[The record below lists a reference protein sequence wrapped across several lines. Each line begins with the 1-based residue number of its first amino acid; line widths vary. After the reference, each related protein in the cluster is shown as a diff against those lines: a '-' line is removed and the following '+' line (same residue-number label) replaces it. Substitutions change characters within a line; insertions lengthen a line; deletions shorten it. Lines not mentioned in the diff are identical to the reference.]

1 MIMIICFVL
10 LHQLLIVFTPENQLI
25 KNLLKEI
32 LVITTLILN
41 LLKRCLIP
49 IDNKRVMSFCDDY
62 H

>member
-41 LLKRCLIP
+41 LLK
-49 IDNKRVMSFCDDY
+49 
-62 H
+62 